1 MSALTR
7 SSATARAAVEAA
19 QIEYFERH
27 RLYIAQLDEA
37 QQARS
42 IARAEGQPMPDLPR
56 APAPIGIQATV
67 GLGKSHSASTVA
79 VAAAAAGLP
88 MVVLVPTHHL
98 ADEYVSRFKSAG
110 VEACHYY
117 GRQAPENRV
126 GEAWICWEPEAVEQA
141 GNKNHRPAQSLCRTC
156 PHGLRVA
163 AERGGEGAEKAIRW
177 FKEHGKLPDEFKS
190 CRFLYEALPTM
201 LAAPILVMPVQSFSE
216 TAAVWQ
222 ERDLITDAVVR
233 QTQRLVIVDEH
244 VELAQK
250 ITIRPGDVAG
260 WRDALPRVLEQVE
273 KQIDFLTR
281 QELDEAQRKELEQA
295 MALRAL
301 VPELDLLFGD
311 AAAAIAQDRQ
321 PDAPR
326 IIGLYEAARRAGA
339 VAAGSARWERISY
352 LQRGDG
358 DFHIPLRALA
368 VLASNLQSGC
378 LRVGTNCW
386 TAHEVSPVVEW
397 ALRKGST
404 VFMDATMPMAVRT
417 MIERVGGEVVE
428 ASAPQNHRVMRVSGY
443 LYSRGRVG
451 PGEYQRNAKSRMA
464 EITRI
469 AAQLPKP
476 AAILTHKASL
486 KYSVD
491 HCQNDDAAG
500 DAKAEFES
508 KTGVGIGWF
517 GAHDRGHNAWAGRH
531 IALVGMQLL
540 SPDAIASAY
549 GVVRA
554 ALMQAGVA
562 WPAWDGL
569 TGGEGAETQGVPLP
583 SDAQVRA
590 WLLDSYA
597 QGVAQGIGR
606 NRAVNHQGE
615 PLVVQLWGGIDCPE
629 FDQALARYGIETHE
643 RIANTLHQT
652 LNEYRTRG
660 TDMISIDQA
669 IEAIY
674 QASQHTGISPS
685 VSTVRSLLT
694 REGGKAADS
703 AIAARLRAWRDEGRL
718 PPAGKGGKPWKP
730 MRDAEIA
737 PISREAWLETWEE
750 RAGILEF
757 DAGLSRA
764 TAEAAAREIV
774 TRELGPCPKAPDEI
788 AQTYHQSDGNSDH
801 CNRDAYRYIYASREG
816 V

>member
-1 MSALTR
+1 MSALTA
-7 SSATARAAVEAA
+7 SSARATVAGA
-19 QIEYFERH
+19 QIEYLERH
-27 RLYIAQLDEA
+27 KDYIKQLDEV

-42 IARAEGQPMPDLPR
+42 LARAEGQPMPDLPR
-56 APAPIGIQATV
+56 APAPLGIQATV
-67 GLGKSHSASTVA
+67 GLGKSHSVSTVA
-79 VAAAAAGLP
+79 VACAAAGLP
-88 MVVLVPTHHL
+88 MAVLVPNHDL
-98 ADEYVSRFKSAG
+98 ADEYVRRFESAG
-110 VEACHYY
+110 VAACHYY
-117 GRQAPENRV
+117 GRQPPNNLI
-126 GEAWICWEPEAVEQA
+126 GEDWTCWKREAVEQA

-177 FKEHGKLPDEFKS
+177 FKEHGKAPDEFER
-190 CRFLYEALPTM
+190 CRFLYEALPAM
-201 LAAPILVMPVQSFSE
+201 LAKQILVMPVQSFSE
-216 TAAVWQ
+216 TAGEWQ
-222 ERDLITDAVVR
+222 ERDLVTDAVVR

-311 AAAAIAQDRQ
+311 CAAAIAQDRK
-321 PDAPR
+321 PDGPR
-326 IIGLYEAARRAGA
+326 ILSLYDAARKAGA
-339 VAAGSARWERISY
+339 VTSGGARWERISY
-352 LQRGDG
+352 SYINRGDG

-368 VLASNLQSGC
+368 VLASNIQSGC
-378 LRVGTNCW
+378 LRTDKNYW
-386 TAHEVSPVVEW
+386 EAHEVSPVVEW
-397 ALRKGST
+397 ALRRGSV
-404 VFMDATMPMAVRT
+404 VFMDATMPMA
-417 MIERVGGEVVE
+417 MQAIIESAGGRVVE
-428 ASAPQNHRVMRVSGY
+428 ASAPQNHRVTRINGH

-451 PGEYQRNAKSRMA
+451 PGEYQRNAKSRVKELA
-464 EITRI
+464 RI

-486 KYSVD
+486 RYSAD
-491 HCQNDDAAG
+491 HCEHPDAAT
-500 DAKAEFES
+500 DAKAEFEV
-508 KTGVGIGWF
+508 KTGGGIGWF

-531 IALVGMQLL
+531 LALVGMQLL
-540 SPDAIASAY
+540 GHEAVASGY

-583 SDAQVRA
+583 TDPQVRE

-597 QGVAQGIGR
+597 QGIAQGIGR

-615 PLVVQLWGGIDCPE
+615 PLIVQLWGGIDCHE
-629 FDQALARYGIETHE
+629 LDKALERYGIETHE

-685 VSTVRSLLT
+685 VSTVRSLLA